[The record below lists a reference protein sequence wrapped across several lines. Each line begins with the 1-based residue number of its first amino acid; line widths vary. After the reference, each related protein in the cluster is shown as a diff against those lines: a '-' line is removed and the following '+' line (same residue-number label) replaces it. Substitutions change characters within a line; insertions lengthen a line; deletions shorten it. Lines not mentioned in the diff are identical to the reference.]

1 MLKNL
6 YNKIFLVKY
15 KINYYYIRIKSY
27 LIREKIENFI
37 KNIL

>member
-1 MLKNL
+1 MLKDL
-6 YNKIFLVKY
+6 YNKIFFVKTKTNDY
-15 KINYYYIRIKSY
+15 CIRIKSY